1 MTTRS
6 NNANNAKASASAS
19 ASTSANASTSKTGRP
34 KPGPVKTYRPAE
46 VTAADLSAAAAAA
59 APLPFAPLAMPE
71 TVGKKK
77 GKSNSSKGERVR
89 INWPQNVVD
98 AAEQLEIL
106 LTEYQPVKGH
116 SPAGMLLTN
125 SRAAEEITQAPIRN
139 PQEVRQDQQA
149 VWALWVA
156 HGASGAVPAM
166 AQGEALPLFDLM
178 RGIAGAPAKV
188 RRMAAFK
195 RLWSGAGDA
204 GSILSQ
210 IAKHTGRTVTLDLA
224 EWAVTLTDQ
233 RA

>member
-1 MTTRS
+1 MTS
-6 NNANNAKASASAS
+6 NNSA
-19 ASTSANASTSKTGRP
+19 ANASTSTSTSKTSKP
-34 KPGPVKTYRPAE
+34 KAGPVKTYRPAE

-59 APLPFAPLAMPE
+59 APLPFEALTMPE
-71 TVGKKK
+71 MTGKKK
-77 GKSNSSKGERVR
+77 GKGDSGKGERIR
-89 INWPQNVVD
+89 IDWPQNVVD
-98 AAEQLEIL
+98 AAEQLKIQ

-125 SRAAEEITQAPIRN
+125 SRAAEEITQVPIRN

-178 RGIAGAPAKV
+178 RGIAGAPPKV
-188 RRMAAFK
+188 RKMAAFK

-210 IAKHTGRTVTLDLA
+210 LAKHTGRTVKLDLA
-224 EWAVTLTDQ
+224 EWTVTLADQ
-233 RA
+233 HP